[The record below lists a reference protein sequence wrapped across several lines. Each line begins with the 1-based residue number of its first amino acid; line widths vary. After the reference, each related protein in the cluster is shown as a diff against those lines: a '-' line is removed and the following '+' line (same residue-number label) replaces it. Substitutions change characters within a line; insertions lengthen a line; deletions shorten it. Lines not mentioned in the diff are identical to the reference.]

1 MGGPKP
7 NEYLHTF
14 KPTTDT
20 SLRVERHVKKLKVWK
35 QKPTYLVLQFTEY
48 FWTHDICVNFN
59 SKQNEK
65 YLP

>member
-20 SLRVERHVKKLKVWK
+20 SLRVERHVNKLKVWK
-35 QKPTYLVLQFTEY
+35 QTPRYIVLLFTEY
-48 FWTHDICVNFN
+48 F
-59 SKQNEK
+59 
-65 YLP
+65 

>member
-1 MGGPKP
+1 MGGSKP

-35 QKPTYLVLQFTEY
+35 QKPSAPRVITLTYIVLQFTEY
-48 FWTHDICVNFN
+48 F
-59 SKQNEK
+59 
-65 YLP
+65 